1 MRHATKCEIAGS
13 VSSSNDS
20 CIRYILQ
27 SVPASNRQIA
37 GWASAP
43 GCNFGVRQL
52 IANATKSIH
61 LGSIDIED
69 TKAVCFCLRFV
80 ARLRYVSWFG
90 IKGLFPQGSTCNGRL
105 AGALLARGP
114 HYKPVREEM
123 KMSANAKIEKF
134 SARELLNLRNELLQS
149 GIDSWQAAEVL
160 SGFLT
165 GRGYGVS
172 AEHARNA
179 ITRLEGMGC
188 NLDCMQAE
196 LENLAFVM

>member
-1 MRHATKCEIAGS
+1 
-13 VSSSNDS
+13 
-20 CIRYILQ
+20 
-27 SVPASNRQIA
+27 
-37 GWASAP
+37 
-43 GCNFGVRQL
+43 
-52 IANATKSIH
+52 
-61 LGSIDIED
+61 
-69 TKAVCFCLRFV
+69 
-80 ARLRYVSWFG
+80 
-90 IKGLFPQGSTCNGRL
+90 
-105 AGALLARGP
+105 
-114 HYKPVREEM
+114 M

-172 AEHARNA
+172 AEHARHA
-179 ITRLEGMGC
+179 ISRLEGMGC

>member
-1 MRHATKCEIAGS
+1 
-13 VSSSNDS
+13 
-20 CIRYILQ
+20 
-27 SVPASNRQIA
+27 
-37 GWASAP
+37 
-43 GCNFGVRQL
+43 
-52 IANATKSIH
+52 
-61 LGSIDIED
+61 
-69 TKAVCFCLRFV
+69 
-80 ARLRYVSWFG
+80 
-90 IKGLFPQGSTCNGRL
+90 
-105 AGALLARGP
+105 
-114 HYKPVREEM
+114 M
-123 KMSANAKIEKF
+123 KMSATAKIEKF

-179 ITRLEGMGC
+179 ISRLEGMGC

>member
-1 MRHATKCEIAGS
+1 
-13 VSSSNDS
+13 
-20 CIRYILQ
+20 L
-27 SVPASNRQIA
+27 
-37 GWASAP
+37 
-43 GCNFGVRQL
+43 
-52 IANATKSIH
+52 
-61 LGSIDIED
+61 
-69 TKAVCFCLRFV
+69 V
-80 ARLRYVSWFG
+80 AQLRYVPWFEV
-90 IKGLFPQGSTCNGRL
+90 KGLFPQRSSCGGRQGFNWCL
-105 AGALLARGP
+105 GFKG
-114 HYKPVREEM
+114 VREEI

-172 AEHARNA
+172 AEHARKA
-179 ITRLEGMGC
+179 ISRLEGMGC